1 MLDLSQPSLAL
12 SIGLCALA
20 LLAALAVYVAYLG
33 RLSAEVA
40 ELVPTRRYLLAG
52 LRVLA
57 LLLLVLLVLRPLMVR
72 LTHVNQPPQVAVLI
86 DDSQSLSQ
94 AGDTT
99 YYQRQLNEDLA
110 RLQSRLS
117 AAGAEVR
124 RFRFG
129 EQLITDSTDARGRAR
144 QTDLAA
150 ALRQTTRSLS
160 PRAHVATVV
169 ISDGIVTKGGD
180 PRFEPTLDVAP
191 VYSVLLGDSLPRRDL
206 RLHPPQYNDVA
217 TLGVATPIRVEV
229 SAEAAGN
236 APVRL
241 RLRRGAQMLA
251 EKVVT
256 LGGVSAQ
263 VEFSY
268 TPERAGVQL
277 LRLEALPMAGERNLR
292 NNGTSLSL
300 RVIDQRSRMLL
311 LAERPHPDLAALRQA
326 IATDRR
332 FDVRQRVRALGTES
346 TAWPST
352 LFDSVS
358 AVILHGLPVEPAAS
372 AELGQILRRRGLPF
386 ALVLTPSTPP
396 AALASWTDLLPI
408 AMGEPPAD
416 LPRQAQP
423 QLTEAGRRHA
433 TYTFGADYDRWLQAS
448 PPLDGPDVAW
458 RIGPTAEVLA
468 LARVQGVSLESPL
481 IVAGQ
486 QAQQRQLVVLGQGLW
501 RQRVEAFVQT
511 GSTALFDQ
519 WWQNVAG
526 WLAAARDVR
535 RFRVTPAL
543 PAFDAEQPVVLNGR
557 LLDERNA
564 GLDDAQISLRLTEP
578 SGSTR
583 SLRLASTGGGTYRV
597 ELLDVVEGEYSYTA
611 QAERAGRV
619 VGTDRGQFAVRA
631 TAAEFQRLRADPELM
646 RQLALRSGGRF
657 YPAPTLE
664 AVGEAI
670 AAQPNLLPVVSER
683 SLTEPILHS
692 AWMLTL
698 ILILLCAEWL
708 LRKAWGQ
715 L

>member
-12 SIGLCALA
+12 GLVLGALA
-20 LLAALAVYVAYLG
+20 LLASAAVYVAYLG

-40 ELVPTRRYLLAG
+40 ELAPMRRYALAAFRG
-52 LRVLA
+52 LA
-57 LLLLVLLVLRPLMVR
+57 LLLLVLLVLRPLLVR
-72 LTHVNQPPQVAVLI
+72 LIQVNQPPQVAVLI
-86 DDSQSLSQ
+86 DDSQSLTQ

-99 YYQRQLNEDLA
+99 YYQKQLSADLA
-110 RLQSRLS
+110 QLESRLS
-117 AAGAEVR
+117 AMGAEVR
-124 RFRFG
+124 RYRFG
-129 EQLITDSTDARGRAR
+129 EKLTPDSTDTRGRAR
-144 QTDLAA
+144 QTNLAA
-150 ALRQTTRSLS
+150 ALRQSTRTLS

-169 ISDGIVTKGGD
+169 ISDGIVTQGGD
-180 PRFEPTLDVAP
+180 PRFEPALDVTP

-206 RLHPPQYNDVA
+206 RLHTPQYNDVA

-229 SAEAAGN
+229 SAEATGN
-236 APVRL
+236 AQARL
-241 RLRRGAQMLA
+241 RLRRGAQVLA
-251 EKVVT
+251 EQVVT
-256 LGGVSAQ
+256 VGAVSVQA
-263 VEFSY
+263 EFSY
-268 TPERAGVQL
+268 APDRAGVAL
-277 LRLEALPMAGERNLR
+277 LTLEALPLAGERNLR
-292 NNGTSLSL
+292 NNTAGLSL
-300 RVIDQRSRMLL
+300 RVIDQRSRVLL

-326 IATDRR
+326 IAADRR

-346 TAWPST
+346 TAWPSA

-358 AVILHGLPVEPAAS
+358 VVVLHGLPVEPTAA
-372 AELGQILRRRGLPF
+372 AELAETVPRRGLPF

-396 AALASWTDLLPI
+396 AALALWNDLLPV
-408 AMGEPPAD
+408 AMGEPPVD

-433 TYTFGADYDRWLQAS
+433 TYTFGGDYDRWIEAS

-458 RIGPTAEVLA
+458 RLGPTAEVLA
-468 LARVQGVSLESPL
+468 LARVQGVALESPL

-501 RQRVEAFVQT
+501 RQRVEAYVQT

-526 WLAAARDVR
+526 WLAAARDIR

-543 PAFDAEQPVVLNGR
+543 PAFDADQPVVLNGR

-578 SGSTR
+578 SGSIR
-583 SLRLASTGGGTYRV
+583 SLRLAPTGGGTYRV

-619 VGTDRGQFAVRA
+619 MGTDRGQFAVRA

-657 YPAPTLE
+657 YPTPTLD

-683 SLTEPILHS
+683 SMTEPILHS
-692 AWMLTL
+692 AWMLGL
-698 ILILLCAEWL
+698 ILLLLCAEWL
-708 LRKAWGQ
+708 LRKAWG
-715 L
+715 LL